1 MPVDARLLVL
11 SLSAALVA
19 AAGVVVLLRARQGP
33 AERERRRRLEV
44 ARRGRLRDGVVTD
57 VAGDTIYFSYSVMG
71 VEYAAS
77 QDVSALRGRLPE
89 DLAAVIGPVTLKYLP
104 ANPANSIVACEEWCG
119 LRVQVPETSL
129 NSAKE
134 THTA

>member
-11 SLSAALVA
+11 GLSAALVA
-19 AAGVVVLLRARQGP
+19 TTGIVVVLRARQGP

-44 ARRGRLRDGVVTD
+44 ARRGRMRDGVVTD
-57 VAGDTIYFSYSVMG
+57 VVQDTIYFSYSVMG

-77 QDVSALRGRLPE
+77 QDVSGLRERLPA
-89 DLAAVIGPVTLKYLP
+89 DLAAVIGPVMLKYLP

-119 LRVQVPETSL
+119 LRARTTVTDL
-129 NSAKE
+129 DSAKE
-134 THTA
+134 TNAR

>member
-1 MPVDARLLVL
+1 MPVDTRLLVL

-19 AAGVVVLLRARQGP
+19 ATGLVVVLRARRGP

-44 ARRGRLRDGVVTD
+44 ARRGRMRDGVVTD
-57 VAGDTIYFSYSVMG
+57 VVQDTIYFSYSVMG

-77 QDVSALRGRLPE
+77 QDVSALRGYLPE
-89 DLAAVIGPVTLKYLP
+89 DLSAVIGPVTLKYLP

-119 LRVQVPETSL
+119 LRARVPVTSSETG
-129 NSAKE
+129 KE
-134 THTA
+134 INTV

>member
-11 SLSAALVA
+11 PLSAALVTAVGA
-19 AAGVVVLLRARQGP
+19 AVVFRARRGP

-44 ARRGRLRDGVVTD
+44 ARRGRMRDGVVTD
-57 VAGDTIYFSYSVMG
+57 VVDNTIYFSYSVMG

-77 QDVSALRGRLPE
+77 QDVSGLRGYLPA
-89 DLAAVIGPVTLKYLP
+89 DLSAVIGPVTLKYLP

-119 LRVQVPETSL
+119 LRARVPLTRSDT
-129 NSAKE
+129 AKE
-134 THTA
+134 INTV

>member
-1 MPVDARLLVL
+1 MPVDFRLLAL

-19 AAGVVVLLRARQGP
+19 VSGAVVVLRARQGP

-44 ARRGRLRDGVVTD
+44 ARRGRMSDGLVTD
-57 VAGDTIYFSYSVMG
+57 VVEDTIYFSYTVMG

-77 QDVSALRGRLPE
+77 QDVSGLRGRLPA

-119 LRVQVPETSL
+119 LRARMPVTGSD
-129 NSAKE
+129 SAKE
-134 THTA
+134 INRV